1 MKIVVKPKNQ
11 PNIDVVISASTIQQQ
26 YSTTLKKWF
35 PDYSKLITN
44 NNFSAQVYI
53 NGELLP
59 TNGNSVWGVESPT
72 FYVNDVAQ
80 PSGFSYK
87 MNTNIPVNTEK
98 NIKFTVVIKDKA
110 TNETYHAEKSIVVN
124 CKEKSVGENT
134 YNPKFE
140 VPRYGNLINMLDL
153 LSTNTTTVQVRT
165 VLFRNN
171 KAADHTAKVYL
182 NDNLITSLVSG
193 TISKNNIQSTHQF
206 NVSALKPTNQI
217 KIVYTAIDDNVE
229 ITKYYVIQAYFPPF
243 EVETRINN
251 LPGNGVVTIDSS
263 NLNETVNIK
272 PVLIYKGKNVTAD
285 SKYFTSLV
293 KIGNDNPY
301 DVSNQGSFPVSL
313 STLINKEISSSIIPK
328 STWTAQ

>member
-11 PNIDVVISASTIQQQ
+11 PNIDVVISASSIQQQ
-26 YSTTLKKWF
+26 YSTTLSKWF
-35 PDYSKLITN
+35 PDYSKSLTS

-59 TNGNSVWGVESPT
+59 QNGNSVWGVESPT
-72 FYVNDVAQ
+72 FYVNNEAQ
-80 PSGFSYK
+80 PSGFSYR

-98 NIKFTVVIKDKA
+98 TVKFTVVIKDKS

-140 VPRYGNLINMLDL
+140 VLRYGNLINMLDL

-217 KIVYTAIDDNVE
+217 KVVYTDVNDNVE
-229 ITKYYVIQAYFPPF
+229 ITKYYIIQAYFPPF
-243 EVETRINN
+243 ETAIYLNNQPASGVIVLDSVDSNSTVEVKCCI
-251 LPGNGVVTIDSS
+251 L
-263 NLNETVNIK
+263 
-272 PVLIYKGKNVTAD
+272 YKGKKITPD
-285 SKYFTSLV
+285 SKYFTTTVTDKDSDISNLFQNGLFYSSLTGMV
-293 KIGNDNPY
+293 NNDLNA
-301 DVSNQGSFPVSL
+301 
-313 STLINKEISSSIIPK
+313 SIRPK
-328 STWTAQ
+328 STWTSQ